1 VRVTGHFPPRAKL
14 EAVAG
19 RLCYNPRI
27 MRLNN
32 IVALTLALFVGGCA
46 SAGRRAQ
53 PDAVDRLRAFDQS
66 LSESERIW
74 TEAIDDPWT
83 EPELKRRYFEM
94 QDLCRECVRR
104 KSGFATVEEKKLCER
119 VRDPFKIYFNR
130 LCVRVNGLEEQIEVK
145 EKPGAGGQATVAYEY
160 KRRPSREN
168 LEKLHT
174 IFKQVH
180 RYYVGW
186 PYTWTRYINKY
197 PFQKSRS
204 DHFQKEFLNRD
215 REYLE
220 IVARPGA
227 DAHERWLARTRAEFA
242 FGRLKEEYV
251 PNDLP
256 PAGEVNAFYR
266 AKSLDEYQRLVGEE
280 KELDQKR
287 KAEGRVKEVVVFVHG
302 LSETRGSW
310 GRFPELLAREDV
322 VNPALTGKY
331 FKVYVFSYDTV
342 EDSKSVEGFKKE
354 LDGFIKD
361 VLMQE
366 RVDSVHLIG
375 HSFGAVLGLKYV
387 NFAVDQLLEGV
398 DRAVPGEVA
407 AALVKSYAGGKF
419 HQAVKSFISVAG
431 SLSGSEI
438 ANIAGDR
445 FIPREHLFRKT
456 LPPFRGGVPGYG
468 DIQVRENQIGS
479 AVNLN
484 SFWRLDTECPFD
496 PHALTR
502 FLPDTSRPGEGTV
515 QRLRAEKI
523 PVLCIIG
530 DPVKI
535 QSLTHKEGFLKFGGV
550 WKIFRIDGIVKIFSS
565 LRREEDDGLVKS
577 YNANFNH
584 TYLTHSGED
593 IGYKGA
599 SVRYTDYAHFSI
611 CRVASRDHP
620 TYRYVVSFLNGALG
634 PQMQPEH
641 FRIRRFGTLVRVF
654 AGGVNRH
661 ENPDAYFMPEGKV
674 VYLKDGKLIMPPL
687 RIEEVSGRRGADD
700 ATCRNVSLG
709 RPQWNEMTGVYF
721 CEGKVIDPA
730 LPAQVTYRVCAEGY
744 AEKRLTIPVRP
755 GEVSYAVN
763 VVLEKE
769 REHH

>member
-1 VRVTGHFPPRAKL
+1 MWKP
-14 EAVAG
+14 
-19 RLCYNPRI
+19 LCYNSKI
-27 MRLNN
+27 VKMNN
-32 IVALTLALFVGGCA
+32 LLALALALLLTGCA

-53 PDAVDRLRAFDQS
+53 PDAADRLRVLDHS
-66 LSESERIW
+66 LSEAERVW
-74 TEAIDDPWT
+74 AEAIDDPWT
-83 EPELKRRYFEM
+83 EPELQRRYFEI
-94 QDLCRECVRR
+94 QDLCRECARR
-104 KSGFATVEEKKLCER
+104 KSGFATVEEKQLCDR

-145 EKPGAGGQATVAYEY
+145 EKQGTGEQATVAYDY
-160 KRRPSREN
+160 KRRPSIEN
-168 LEKLHT
+168 LEKLRS
-174 IFKQVH
+174 IFQQVH

-204 DHFQKEFLNRD
+204 DRFRKDFLERD

-220 IVARPGA
+220 LMARPGA
-227 DAHERWLARTRAEFA
+227 EARERRLARRRAEFA

-251 PNDLP
+251 TNDLP

-266 AKSLDEYQRLVGEE
+266 ARNLDEYHRLVEE
-280 KELDQKR
+280 ESALDRKR
-287 KAEGRVKEVVVFVHG
+287 GADGRVKEVVVFVHG

-310 GRFPELLAREDV
+310 GKFPELLAREDT
-322 VNPALTGKY
+322 VNPDLGGKY

-361 VLMQE
+361 VLKNE
-366 RVDSVHLIG
+366 HVESVHLIG
-375 HSFGAVLGLKYV
+375 HSFGAVLGLKYM
-387 NFAVDQLLEGV
+387 NYAVDQLLEGV
-398 DRAVPGEVA
+398 DRAVPQEVA

-419 HQAVKSFISVAG
+419 RQAVKSFTSVAG

-445 FIPREHLFRKT
+445 FIPGEHLFRKK
-456 LPPFRGGVPGYG
+456 LPLFRGGVPGYG

-496 PHALTR
+496 PPALVR
-502 FLPDTSRPGEGTV
+502 FLPDASRPDEGV
-515 QRLRAEKI
+515 VERLRAGEI

-530 DPVKI
+530 DPAKI
-535 QSLTHKEGFLKFGGV
+535 RSLAHKEGFVKLGEV
-550 WKIFRIDGIVKIFSS
+550 WKIILVDGLARIFGS
-565 LRREEDDGLVKS
+565 LQSEEDDGLVKS
-577 YNANFNH
+577 YSANLNH
-584 TYLTHSGED
+584 IYLIQSGED

-599 SVRYTDYAHFSI
+599 RARYTDYAHFSI
-611 CRVASRDHP
+611 CRVDTRDHP
-620 TYRYVVSFLNGALG
+620 TYRYVVSFLNGALN
-634 PQMQPEH
+634 PQMQPDH
-641 FRIRRFGTLVRVF
+641 YRIRRFGTLMRVF
-654 AGGVNRH
+654 AGGVNPH
-661 ENPDAYFMPEGKV
+661 ENPDAYFAPGEKV

-687 RIEEVSGRRGADD
+687 RIEEATGRRGADG
-700 ATCRNVSLG
+700 AASWNVSPG
-709 RPQWNEMTGVYF
+709 RPQWNGMTGVYF
-721 CEGKVIDPA
+721 SEGRVVDPA
-730 LPAQVTYRVCAEGY
+730 LPARVAYRLSAEGY
-744 AEKRLTIPVRP
+744 AEKLVTIPVRP

-769 REHH
+769 GEHR